1 MYKSFKFNN
10 IWRTFQWMLFS
21 NRRQLITYFIGIII
35 ATFVG
40 GELLVLDLNHSNIA
54 ARDIYFHE
62 NYNAASLY
70 LVYLFAYGLWML
82 YGANQM
88 FDFMKSKQSAITYLM
103 HPATVAEKYVARLV
117 YVSLLW
123 AMIGGVGLL
132 VGDFL
137 RWIIN
142 VVTLGSHTQM
152 AIVYFWEQIL
162 KPLAL
167 ELCGDSS
174 VRVGISLVSII
185 CVWMYTFYILGSAV
199 FRRYRLLLTT
209 ATLVFVMVC
218 LINGDIISEG
228 RVALTY
234 VIFIALSIANIVG
247 SYMIFKRMQV
257 INNKWLN
264 I

>member
-1 MYKSFKFNN
+1 
-10 IWRTFQWMLFS
+10 
-21 NRRQLITYFIGIII
+21 
-35 ATFVG
+35 
-40 GELLVLDLNHSNIA
+40 
-54 ARDIYFHE
+54 
-62 NYNAASLY
+62 
-70 LVYLFAYGLWML
+70 
-82 YGANQM
+82 M
-88 FDFMKSKQSAITYLM
+88 FDFMESKQSAITYLM

-142 VVTLGSHTQM
+142 VVTLCSHPQM

-174 VRVGISLVSII
+174 VRVGISLVNVIYRWI
-185 CVWMYTFYILGSAV
+185 YTFYILGSAV

-209 ATLVFVMVC
+209 ATLVFIMVC
-218 LINGDIISEG
+218 FINSDIFYEG
-228 RVALTY
+228 RVVLAY
-234 VIFIALSIANIVG
+234 VIFIILSIANIVG
-247 SYMIFKRMQV
+247 SYLLFKRMQV

>member
-10 IWRTFQWMLFS
+10 MWRTFQWMLFS

-54 ARDIYFHE
+54 ARDIYIQE

-70 LVYLFAYGLWML
+70 LVYSFAYGLWML

-132 VGDFL
+132 V
-137 RWIIN
+137 
-142 VVTLGSHTQM
+142 VCQ
-152 AIVYFWEQIL
+152 
-162 KPLAL
+162 
-167 ELCGDSS
+167 
-174 VRVGISLVSII
+174 SL
-185 CVWMYTFYILGSAV
+185 
-199 FRRYRLLLTT
+199 
-209 ATLVFVMVC
+209 
-218 LINGDIISEG
+218 
-228 RVALTY
+228 
-234 VIFIALSIANIVG
+234 
-247 SYMIFKRMQV
+247 
-257 INNKWLN
+257 
-264 I
+264 

>member
-10 IWRTFQWMLFS
+10 MWRTFQWMLFS

-54 ARDIYFHE
+54 ARDIYIQE

-70 LVYLFAYGLWML
+70 LVYSFAYGLWML

-103 HPATVAEKYVARLV
+103 HPATVAEKFVARLV

-152 AIVYFWEQIL
+152 AIVYFWEQRL
-162 KPLAL
+162 KQLAL

-174 VRVGISLVSII
+174 VRVGISLVCII

-218 LINGDIISEG
+218 LINSDIVSEG

-234 VIFIALSIANIVG
+234 VIFIVLSIANIVG

>member
-1 MYKSFKFNN
+1 MYKSFEIRNM
-10 IWRTFQWMLFS
+10 WRTFQWMLFS
-21 NRRQLITYFIGIII
+21 NRRQLMTLFIGIII

-40 GELLVLDLNHSNIA
+40 GELIVLDFNPSNDA
-54 ARDIYFHE
+54 SRNIYFQE
-62 NYNAASLY
+62 NFNSTSLY
-70 LVYLFAYGLWML
+70 IVYSFAYGLWML

-103 HPATVAEKYVARLV
+103 HPATVSEKYVARLV

-123 AMIGGVGLL
+123 ATIGGVGLL

-152 AIVYFWEQIL
+152 SIVYFWEQIL

-174 VRVGISLVSII
+174 VRVGISLVNVI
-185 CVWMYTFYILGSAV
+185 CIWIYTFYILGSAV

-218 LINGDIISEG
+218 LVNSDIISGG

-234 VIFIALSIANIVG
+234 VIFIVLAIANIVG
-247 SYMIFKRMQV
+247 SYMLFKRMQV

>member
-1 MYKSFKFNN
+1 MYKSFEIRNM
-10 IWRTFQWMLFS
+10 WRTFQWMLFS
-21 NRRQLITYFIGIII
+21 NRRQLVTLFIGIII

-40 GELLVLDLNHSNIA
+40 GELIVLDFNPSNDA
-54 ARDIYFHE
+54 SRNIYFQE
-62 NYNAASLY
+62 NFNSTSLY
-70 LVYLFAYGLWML
+70 VVYSFAYGLWML

-103 HPATVAEKYVARLV
+103 HPATVSEKYVARLV

-123 AMIGGVGLL
+123 ATIGGVGLL

-142 VVTLGSHTQM
+142 VLTLGSHTQLV
-152 AIVYFWEQIL
+152 IVYFGEQIL
-162 KPLAL
+162 KPLGL
-167 ELCGDSS
+167 ELCGNNSA
-174 VRVGISLVSII
+174 RVGISLVSII

-209 ATLVFVMVC
+209 ATLVFIMVC
-218 LINGDIISEG
+218 FINSDIFYEA
-228 RVALTY
+228 RVVLAY
-234 VIFIALSIANIVG
+234 VIFIVLSIANIVG
-247 SYMIFKRMQV
+247 SYLLFKRMQV

>member
-1 MYKSFKFNN
+1 
-10 IWRTFQWMLFS
+10 
-21 NRRQLITYFIGIII
+21 
-35 ATFVG
+35 
-40 GELLVLDLNHSNIA
+40 
-54 ARDIYFHE
+54 
-62 NYNAASLY
+62 
-70 LVYLFAYGLWML
+70 
-82 YGANQM
+82 
-88 FDFMKSKQSAITYLM
+88 
-103 HPATVAEKYVARLV
+103 
-117 YVSLLW
+117 
-123 AMIGGVGLL
+123 MIGGVGLL

-167 ELCGDSS
+167 VLCGDSS
-174 VRVGISLVSII
+174 ARVGISLVSII

-218 LINGDIISEG
+218 LINSDI
-228 RVALTY
+228 VALTY
-234 VIFIALSIANIVG
+234 VIFIVLSIANIVG

>member
-10 IWRTFQWMLFS
+10 MWRTFQWMLFS

-54 ARDIYFHE
+54 ARDIYFQE

-70 LVYLFAYGLWML
+70 LVYSFAYGLWML

-174 VRVGISLVSII
+174 VRVGISLVNVI
-185 CVWMYTFYILGSAV
+185 CIWIYTFYILGSAV

-218 LINGDIISEG
+218 LVNSDIISEG

-234 VIFIALSIANIVG
+234 VIFIVLSIANIVG
-247 SYMIFKRMQV
+247 SYMLFKRMQV